1 MTVFTTVAFTVYGIW
16 LSVFLRIV
24 SRQQFVDL
32 HGESPITKICG
43 FEPSSVSARS
53 EGFSQHSHTLN
64 HIASKTSKE
73 SYRISCTLSIWH

>member
-43 FEPSSVSARS
+43 FEPSSVSARR
-53 EGFSQHSHTLN
+53 FFPNTP
-64 HIASKTSKE
+64 IV
-73 SYRISCTLSIWH
+73 